1 MRVVIQRTGHASV
14 TINGTCKSAIRKGF
28 MILVGIEETDGKED
42 IDWLCKKI
50 VNLRVFDDENG
61 VMNKSILDIDGEILV
76 ISQFTLHAS
85 TRKGNRPSYI
95 RAAKPEI
102 SVPLYEQFCKE
113 LSFALGKE
121 IGTGEFGADMKVE
134 LVNDGPVTICMD
146 TKTRNNDVKRST
158 TRSGLLDKKYGVRYF
173 SELTNMAVLTEEVG
187 ELARVMARKY
197 GDQSFKEGEKDNV
210 EEEIADVLWVL
221 LCIANQTDVDI
232 TEAFARSI
240 EKKTKR
246 DQARHINNP
255 KLSDHGE

>member
-14 TINGTCKSAIRKGF
+14 TINGICKSAIQKGL
-28 MILVGIEETDGKED
+28 MILIGIEETDGKED

-85 TRKGNRPSYI
+85 TKKGNRPSYI

-102 SVPLYEQFCKE
+102 SIPLYEQFCKE
-113 LSFALGKE
+113 LSLALGKE

-134 LVNDGPVTICMD
+134 LLND
-146 TKTRNNDVKRST
+146 
-158 TRSGLLDKKYGVRYF
+158 GVRYF

-197 GDQSFKEGEKDNV
+197 GDQSFKEGEKDNI

-221 LCIANQTDVDI
+221 LCIANQTGVDV

-246 DQARHINNP
+246 DQTRHINNP